1 MTVPL
6 TASSFSLSSSMVP
19 QARARTGRA
28 GGQDQAA
35 FLVLLG
41 EDEGFHRVA
50 DGHNLIGVDVV
61 AMDSSREGMT
71 PSVL

>member
-19 QARARTGRA
+19 QARSYWARFLDRIRRPSLSSLVR
-28 GGQDQAA
+28 DQ
-35 FLVLLG
+35 
-41 EDEGFHRVA
+41 GFDLIA
-50 DGHNLIGVDVV
+50 DGHNLVGVDVV
-61 AMDSSREGMT
+61 LMDSSREGMT